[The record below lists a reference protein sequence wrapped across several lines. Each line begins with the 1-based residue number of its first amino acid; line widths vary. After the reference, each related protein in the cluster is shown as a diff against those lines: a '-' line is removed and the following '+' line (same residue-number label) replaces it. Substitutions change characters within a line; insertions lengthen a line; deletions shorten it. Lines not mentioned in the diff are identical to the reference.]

1 MNESFNP
8 DDDLFDR
15 LDEPEQIH
23 QVSINS
29 QAKFANRSPQKPF
42 DVFRY
47 AQQVGSDVDDM
58 GRQTRSPHQGF
69 DGYDLSRASL
79 QALGTLI
86 QTGAAIA
93 KSLEDRNQQ
102 KRVESALERV
112 VELDD
117 RINNLTPDQTIDKA
131 KSKTPKPIP
140 APQKR
145 NAAAQAP
152 IPPDQTLDGVF
163 NPVLQQID
171 QQLDNLDRQA
181 GISSDRPLIAI
192 DPSLSINQKLDLIEQ
207 ALNHLSDRVE
217 RLEQFFSTQQVGEA
231 EKEQPEDSIGES
243 VSSPTSTIQSSDI
256 AQSLYSFAKARSKY
270 LGELPNYS
278 DLNPAPIKTS
288 LGTLIVSGDE
298 DNRTISIKTTDET
311 KFDAAYVKDK
321 DKWIET
327 ANNLSRQE
335 SEFLLKLPRSVYGY
349 DNWNANRDFISEL
362 SKSYPEV
369 FNQESDSFKWETDD
383 FHYTVNISNPNSDKS
398 QDFTIKESSP
408 LASETVVFGKIV
420 PGFGVQ
426 IDHSDIASSV
436 LKEKAKSL
444 QSERSLNTKREP
456 QIEP

>member
-1 MNESFNP
+1 
-8 DDDLFDR
+8 
-15 LDEPEQIH
+15 
-23 QVSINS
+23 
-29 QAKFANRSPQKPF
+29 
-42 DVFRY
+42 
-47 AQQVGSDVDDM
+47 
-58 GRQTRSPHQGF
+58 
-69 DGYDLSRASL
+69 
-79 QALGTLI
+79 
-86 QTGAAIA
+86 
-93 KSLEDRNQQ
+93 
-102 KRVESALERV
+102 
-112 VELDD
+112 
-117 RINNLTPDQTIDKA
+117 
-131 KSKTPKPIP
+131 
-140 APQKR
+140 
-145 NAAAQAP
+145 
-152 IPPDQTLDGVF
+152 
-163 NPVLQQID
+163 
-171 QQLDNLDRQA
+171 
-181 GISSDRPLIAI
+181 
-192 DPSLSINQKLDLIEQ
+192 
-207 ALNHLSDRVE
+207 
-217 RLEQFFSTQQVGEA
+217 
-231 EKEQPEDSIGES
+231 
-243 VSSPTSTIQSSDI
+243 
-256 AQSLYSFAKARSKY
+256 
-270 LGELPNYS
+270 
-278 DLNPAPIKTS
+278 
-288 LGTLIVSGDE
+288 LIVSGDE

-311 KFDAAYVKDK
+311 KFDAVYVKDK